1 MFRRPASKGGFSHA
15 RSYSWRYAR
24 ELHLGLLRTD
34 GDYREAVRYLEDWPP
49 ANPERSRRIGDTGD
63 LEQVLLCVY
72 QVRNNL
78 FHGGKMPDS
87 SRDGRIVRESFTIV
101 SKILRPL
108 SCTGNMGLIEA

>member
-1 MFRRPASKGGFSHA
+1 
-15 RSYSWRYAR
+15 
-24 ELHLGLLRTD
+24 LRTD

>member
-1 MFRRPASKGGFSHA
+1 
-15 RSYSWRYAR
+15 
-24 ELHLGLLRTD
+24 LRTD

-87 SRDGRIVRESFTIV
+87 SRDGRIVRESVTIV